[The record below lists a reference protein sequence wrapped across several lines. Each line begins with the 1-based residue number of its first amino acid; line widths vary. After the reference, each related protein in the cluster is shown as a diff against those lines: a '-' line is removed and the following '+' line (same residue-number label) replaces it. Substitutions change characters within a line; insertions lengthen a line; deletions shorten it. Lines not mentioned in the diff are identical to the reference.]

1 MEKVQSS
8 NEKEKRKRQ
17 FINKEKSKKIYSNSV
32 IASPSFTSSLL
43 YQEFK

>member
-1 MEKVQSS
+1 M
-8 NEKEKRKRQ
+8 RKKKGKDNSL
-17 FINKEKSKKIYSNSV
+17 NKEKSKKIYSNSV